1 MKETFVVAIDGPA
14 GAGKS
19 TIANLVAEHFNFM
32 YIDTGAM
39 YRALTLKAM
48 RMNADLANS
57 KQLRSLMDES
67 KIDLKCLNKNQLQ
80 VFLDDKDVTLAIRSP
95 QVTNQVFH
103 AAKDAEIRK
112 KMVELQR
119 DLAKRHKKIV
129 LEGRDIGTV
138 VFPQADIKF
147 FLDAKVEERAQR
159 RFKEF
164 IEKGMEVKL
173 EQIKQDIMRRDKKD
187 KTREVAPLKQAKDAI
202 YMDTTELSIEEVLRK
217 VNQAIE
223 NVILY
228 S

>member
-1 MKETFVVAIDGPA
+1 MKETFIVAIDGPA

-19 TIANLVAEHFNFM
+19 TIAKLVAEHFDFM

-48 RMNADLANS
+48 QTNADLTDS
-57 KQLRSLMDES
+57 RQLQSLMDES
-67 KIDLKCLNKNQLQ
+67 KIDLKYSGKNQPQ
-80 VFLDDKDVTLAIRSP
+80 VFLDDIDVTLVIRSP
-95 QVTNQVFH
+95 EVTKKVFYV
-103 AAKDAEIRK
+103 ARDAEIRK

-173 EQIKQDIMRRDKKD
+173 KQIEQDIIQRDKKD
-187 KTREVAPLKQAKDAI
+187 KTREVAPLKQANDAI
-202 YMDTTELSIEEVLRK
+202 YIDTTKLSIEEVLRK